1 MLLPARSVLDRFT
14 IYDRIF
20 VAIDYD
26 RFLSSNVFS
35 NRSILIW
42 LYLVYLLP
50 FSTQFTQMHVGRCQ
64 MNGISIFIL
73 LRKSWRFILT
83 VL

>member
-42 LYLVYLLP
+42 LYLVFFVTLFYTIHSDARRTLP
-50 FSTQFTQMHVGRCQ
+50 NEWNLNIYFAA
-64 MNGISIFIL
+64 
-73 LRKSWRFILT
+73 
-83 VL
+83 